1 MARVRRAPARK
12 QRHKKIFQM
21 AKGFRGGRGKLY
33 RTALETVRRALV
45 YSYRDRKVKKRV
57 FRRLWIMRM
66 SVACK
71 DEGIS
76 YSRLIYGLNKAGLE
90 LNRKQLAEMAV
101 NDREGFRKIVALAKD
116 HIG

>member
-12 QRHKKIFQM
+12 KRHKKVFQT
-21 AKGFRGGRGKLY
+21 AKGFRGSRGKLY

-66 SVACK
+66 SMACK

-101 NDREGFRKIVALAKD
+101 NDREGFKKIVSLAKD